1 MVERCHHNIIV
12 EEPVVE
18 YDYPWWYGGYGGY
31 DYASSWN
38 EPSHHHSGW
47 DILEVMAEQDTV
59 VLEGEDTVQG
69 VIIRN

>member
-1 MVERCHHNIIV
+1 MVKRYHNIIV

-47 DILEVMAEQDTV
+47 GHSGGHGGGA
-59 VLEGEDTVQG
+59 GHSG
-69 VIIRN
+69 SGGGGHGSGGYH